1 MIPTRSRQARSR
13 QARSRQARA
22 VLALLAS
29 LGAAPAAAQPSPLSV
44 NDCTLL
50 PDPGALRRCLD
61 QAEGRVV
68 APLPPVAG
76 PATSER
82 PEQVVQAARGAPVAK
97 PGAKPGA
104 LPPTDFLGNR
114 REPAPRAHPSGRTV
128 IDLQ

>member
-13 QARSRQARA
+13 QAKA
-22 VLALLAS
+22 VLALLAG

-97 PGAKPGA
+97 PGA

>member
-1 MIPTRSRQARSR
+1 MSIFGGILGKIFGKKGAPAQAPAAPKP
-13 QARSRQARA
+13 Q
-22 VLALLAS
+22 
-29 LGAAPAAAQPSPLSV
+29 AAPAAAQPSPLSV

>member
-13 QARSRQARA
+13 QAKA
-22 VLALLAS
+22 VLALLAG

-97 PGAKPGA
+97 PGALPGAKPGA

>member
-13 QARSRQARA
+13 QAKA
-22 VLALLAS
+22 VLALLAG

-97 PGAKPGA
+97 PGALPGAQPGA